1 VVRAVLD
8 LFSGRD
14 RPLTFLAASLLL
26 VLEGA
31 AVIVIVALVLMGSQL
46 PASTNVAGVSPVSV
60 AIAVLWV
67 GGLLVIRRAQGS
79 LPWKGEAVDAEPG
92 RTKAHKRSV
101 RGTQPMEGRSTAAVA
116 TIFGACA
123 VVTLVAGVVIEQAGD
138 HLAGKIGLQGA
149 VFGATF
155 LAAATALPELSS
167 GLASVRIGDHSL
179 AFSDIF
185 GGNAFLP
192 VLFLMADVLAGTPAL
207 PSAAH
212 TDRWMAGLGIVLT
225 AIYVVGL
232 VVRPKRNIRGM
243 GADSLGVVIAY
254 ALGIVGLLLVK

>member
-1 VVRAVLD
+1 MVRAVLD

-46 PASTNVAGVSPVSV
+46 PVSTNIAGVSPVSV
-60 AIAVLWV
+60 AIALLWV
-67 GGLLVIRRAQGS
+67 GGLLVIRRAGVAA
-79 LPWKGEAVDAEPG
+79 L
-92 RTKAHKRSV
+92 
-101 RGTQPMEGRSTAAVA
+101 EGRGGRRRAGPHEGPQAVGPRHAADGGPLDGGGRHDLG
-116 TIFGACA
+116 TCA